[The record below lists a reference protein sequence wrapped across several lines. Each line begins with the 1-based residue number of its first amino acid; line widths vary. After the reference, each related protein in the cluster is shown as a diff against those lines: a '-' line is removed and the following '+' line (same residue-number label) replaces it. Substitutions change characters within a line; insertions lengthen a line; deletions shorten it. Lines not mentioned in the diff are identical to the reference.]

1 MAAVFLTLIVVLYRV
16 VLGITKSSDLHW
28 LHNFSPFSAVVLC
41 GAIFFPRRWNLWL
54 PLTAFFVS
62 DLIMN
67 AHYGIPLLNAA
78 MIPQYLALGLICALG
93 VALRK
98 QQRPGSILLGSALGS
113 ILFYLITNTG
123 AWLASA
129 DYAHDLSGWA
139 QALTVGQPGYP
150 PTFVFYWHTFASD
163 LLFTGLFLLCM
174 SVAPGRG
181 DRSGQRVAV
190 AAAN

>member
-1 MAAVFLTLIVVLYRV
+1 MPALFLTLIVVLYRV
-16 VLGITKSSDLHW
+16 ILGITKSSDLNW

-54 PLTAFFVS
+54 PLAAFFIS

-67 AHYGIPLLNAA
+67 VHYGIPLLNVA
-78 MIPQYLALGLICALG
+78 MIPQYLALGLICGLG

-98 QQRPGSILLGSALGS
+98 EHRPGSILFGSALGS
-113 ILFYLITNTG
+113 VVFYLITNTG

-129 DYAHDLSGWA
+129 DYAHNLSGWA
-139 QALTVGQPGYP
+139 RALTVGQPGYP
-150 PTFVFYWHTFASD
+150 STLIFYRHTFVSD

-174 SVAPGRG
+174 AWRPAKPTGP
-181 DRSGQRVAV
+181 AL
-190 AAAN
+190 AHPAL